1 MTLKREEDKEEKEGG
16 GARRREKGEEEEGG
30 EWRRRGGSFQ
40 LLQAENI
47 LIMAFV
53 SIWWLPSCPDLLNH
67 VMQMLSQY
75 R

>member
-1 MTLKREEDKEEKEGG
+1 M
-16 GARRREKGEEEEGG
+16 EEEE
-30 EWRRRGGSFQ
+30 GGSFQ